1 MKELLWLGLFTF
13 VHFTEGSNLQERATS
28 RHEVELLIVADYSAY
43 KNWYDKTPTT
53 DTSQTRQSAAKNN
66 LKAYIGSLIKSS
78 NIVYKSLES
87 SNIFV
92 QIKLVDVVVMT
103 RASDSPWTETVKVRA
118 SPKYRVDP
126 NKVLPLF
133 KPKSVELQS
142 TIPHDHAMVFTMY
155 ALDHGDNHTF
165 SGITIVLVYTPT
177 HLHIMLNSIYYT
189 ILGCDHDGDGNSC
202 NSKDGYA
209 MATNFILANVKKW
222 TFSSCSVNYIQ
233 TYISSLDK
241 QHRDCLL
248 SSQNRHPDPYVLN
261 TTSLWYGQRYSAD
274 EQCRVHYGEDS
285 YLCRD
290 RYYKDYTTICLKL
303 KCYDA
308 KRDSCYYIDG
318 GDGTPCGNKKWCIS
332 DVCVHDDHAPSVSDS
347 CPVGDQTGV
356 VKNGMTCKQLV
367 SSDPNECYAHGIKYK
382 CCSLCAGSDQHGNTI
397 SIDQQCVKRHGQGSY
412 LCRGTHRYS
421 AANYSSMVCSDLMCN
436 DPTRSNWCLSSSA
449 DDRTTCGDKKWC
461 INKVCVHDIA
471 APTMQDSCPFG
482 DQSTGIAAHGLTCA
496 QIKHPEH
503 HWRCYDDH
511 TRKKCCETC
520 QSILRNDKGCE
531 YGDKSDWCQ
540 TNIASQNDKQM
551 CYWGHN
557 ADLCCG
563 SCSKYGNMAH
573 HGCEY
578 GDKQSGCVSSRC
590 SHYSSSHRGKCCET
604 CLSAPVIG

>member
-1 MKELLWLGLFTF
+1 MLMID
-13 VHFTEGSNLQERATS
+13 S
-28 RHEVELLIVADYSAY
+28 
-43 KNWYDKTPTT
+43 WYDKTPTT
-53 DTSQTRQSAAKNN
+53 DTSQNRESAAKSN

-78 NIVYKSLES
+78 NIVYKSLEPN
-87 SNIFV
+87 NIFV
-92 QIKLVDVVVMT
+92 QIKLVDVIVMT
-103 RASDSPWTETVKVRA
+103 RASDSPWTETVKVRG

-133 KPKSVELQS
+133 KPKSVQLQS

-165 SGITIVLVYTPT
+165 SGYAYTDAECKSKSISLVQDNTDFYTAQLMA
-177 HLHIMLNSIYYT
+177 HELGHS
-189 ILGCDHDGDGNSC
+189 LGCDHDGDGNSC

-209 MATNFILANVKKW
+209 MATHFILANVKKW
-222 TFSSCSVNYIQ
+222 TFSSCSVNYIR

-261 TTSLWYGQRYSAD
+261 ATTLWYGQRYSAD
-274 EQCRVHYGEDS
+274 EQCRMHYGADS

-318 GDGTPCGNKKWCIS
+318 GDGTPCGNKKRFEFL
-332 DVCVHDDHAPSVSDS
+332 DS
-347 CPVGDQTGV
+347 CPAGDQTGV
-356 VKNGMTCKQLV
+356 VKNGMTCRQLI
-367 SSDPNECYAHGIKYK
+367 SSDPNECYTHGIKYK
-382 CCSLCAGSDQHGNTI
+382 CCNLCAGSDQHGNTI

-412 LCRGTHRYS
+412 LCRLIIPRWCVRTLCATTPPGVIGVCHRL
-421 AANYSSMVCSDLMCN
+421 LMTE
-436 DPTRSNWCLSSSA
+436 PRVA
-449 DDRTTCGDKKWC
+449 IK
-461 INKVCVHDIA
+461 
-471 APTMQDSCPFG
+471 DSCPFG

-520 QSILRNDKGCE
+520 QSILRNDQGCE

-573 HGCEY
+573 HASNRVISDEFVSVRTESEY
-578 GDKQSGCVSSRC
+578 EVSTAKNIFENRIQQVVNMEINKVDV
-590 SHYSSSHRGKCCET
+590 SHLDVPIIVPATGESVVKH
-604 CLSAPVIG
+604 A